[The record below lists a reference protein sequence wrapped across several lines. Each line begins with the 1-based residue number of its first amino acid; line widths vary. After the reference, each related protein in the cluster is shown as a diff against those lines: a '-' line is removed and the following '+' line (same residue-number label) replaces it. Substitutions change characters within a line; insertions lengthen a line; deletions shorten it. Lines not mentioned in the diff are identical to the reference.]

1 MMMSAGILGGT
12 TFADT
17 TVGELAPTLPPDSL
31 LPFSA
36 PESVVVLVLT
46 PLVIL
51 VLALI
56 FGVVLPRRRRR
67 AMRHG
72 PIPIAPFGRGDVLAI
87 PPRPTRPSP
96 SSVVAQESTEETR
109 KGSRDGV
116 REESAKPSVQSE
128 RAAPVI
134 PIEMRAMELDQTA
147 REDRGRVLRMHV
159 AGERRDVY
167 RDERSAVTLRLERP
181 QDGTLQFLPGR
192 LEVVEG
198 GEEGQEIKFVRTPG
212 PDGTTITFGRAE
224 GAQYRHVQLHVPTV
238 SRMHAKLFLDGQSWS
253 LINLS
258 ATNPVV
264 VNGLPLAG
272 EGSSV
277 ILREGDRIEMGE
289 VVFRFRAK

>member
-1 MMMSAGILGGT
+1 MYIISAGFSDGT
-12 TFADT
+12 SFADT
-17 TVGELAPTLPPDSL
+17 TAGELAPSQPSSNS

-51 VLALI
+51 MLAVV
-56 FGVVLPRRRRR
+56 FGVILPRRKRR

-72 PIPIAPFGRGDVLAI
+72 PIPIAPFGRGDVQAI
-87 PPRPTRPSP
+87 PPRPTRLAATPAPAATESSAPS
-96 SSVVAQESTEETR
+96 ESP
-109 KGSRDGV
+109 D
-116 REESAKPSVQSE
+116 P
-128 RAAPVI
+128 PVI
-134 PIEMRAMELDQTA
+134 PIEMRAVELDQDA
-147 REDRGRVLRMHV
+147 REERGRVLRMHV
-159 AGERRDVY
+159 AGDRPAAPFRDAH
-167 RDERSAVTLRLERP
+167 SAVTLRLERP

-198 GEEGQEIKFVRTPG
+198 GEDGQEIKFVRTPG

-238 SRMHAKLFLDGQSWS
+238 SRMHAKLFLDGKSWS
-253 LINLS
+253 MVNLS

-277 ILREGDRIEMGE
+277 VLREGDRIEMGE